1 MGRISSHKKYL
12 KNLKERREGDLDYIR
27 QARRGGMKFLGEQ
40 SEILAKQ
47 TESLAR
53 RRDLTPAAFGNIMN
67 DQQSTFM
74 DTAGKLELETL
85 GQEKGVRDKYAGEIM
100 KTEHEIDLEKAN
112 KKSQEKSLKGNMFS
126 MGAKALGAAA
136 GFIPGIGQIA
146 QTAISSAVPAITDL
160 AIGLDQSY
168 EPEVRQQ
175 MIGSALNET
184 LGGISALATLKTEKK
199 FADDFGNAYGLLE
212 GLEGEDRVNAL
223 EDLKLNL
230 SMGNF
235 DKFMEMYA
243 PQREAI

>member
-1 MGRISSHKKYL
+1 MSRISSHKKYL
-12 KNLKERREGDLDYIR
+12 DDLKKRRQGDLDYIR

-40 SEILAKQ
+40 SEILSKQ

-53 RRDLTPAAFGNIMN
+53 RRDITPGAFGNIMA
-67 DQQSTFM
+67 DQQSQFM
-74 DTAGKLELETL
+74 DQAGKLQLETL
-85 GQEKGVRDKYAGEIM
+85 GQEKGVRDQYAGEIM
-100 KTEHEIDLEKAN
+100 KTEHEIDLEKEQA
-112 KKSQEKSLKGNMFS
+112 KADKKSLKGNMFS

-136 GFIPGIGQIA
+136 GFIPGIGQVA
-146 QTAISSAVPAITDL
+146 QTAISSAIPAVTDL

-168 EPEVRQQ
+168 DPAMRQQ

-199 FADDFGNAYGLLE
+199 FAGDFGKAYGMLD
-212 GLEGEDRVNAL
+212 GLKGEERVNAL

-235 DKFMEMYA
+235 DNFIKAYE
-243 PQREAI
+243 